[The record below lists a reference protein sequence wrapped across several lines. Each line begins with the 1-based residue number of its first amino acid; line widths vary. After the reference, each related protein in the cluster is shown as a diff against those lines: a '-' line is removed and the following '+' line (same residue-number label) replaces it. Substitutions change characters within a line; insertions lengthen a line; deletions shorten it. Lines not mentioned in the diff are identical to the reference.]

1 MDADVGVRLEVDAV
15 VLLQRIRRGRS
26 PSPRGR
32 GLPGGGGGWG
42 SSGEARAAPREG
54 GVAVEVRRQHGG
66 LVVAR
71 GIRVEISERNVLYS
85 PQRLG
90 SLRRTLIC
98 LPRWFCISTN
108 CITS

>member
-32 GLPGGGGGWG
+32 GLPGGGGWG
-42 SSGEARAAPREG
+42 GSGEARAAPREG

-71 GIRVEISERNVLYS
+71 GIRVEISERNVA
-85 PQRLG
+85 
-90 SLRRTLIC
+90 LIC
-98 LPRWFCISTN
+98 FVASPSPGSTVPLWFCTSTN

>member
-15 VLLQRIRRGRS
+15 VLLQRIRRGCS

-32 GLPGGGGGWG
+32 GLPGGGGWG
-42 SSGEARAAPREG
+42 GSGEARAAPREG

-90 SLRRTLIC
+90 SLRAEL
-98 LPRWFCISTN
+98 
-108 CITS
+108 